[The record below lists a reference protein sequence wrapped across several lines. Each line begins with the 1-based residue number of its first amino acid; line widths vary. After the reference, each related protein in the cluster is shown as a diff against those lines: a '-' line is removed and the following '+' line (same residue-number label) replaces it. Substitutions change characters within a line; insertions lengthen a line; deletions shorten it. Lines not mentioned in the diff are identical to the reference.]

1 MNVSMKYATYLYNLY
16 YRCLLGMILFYMVL
30 YLLNADL
37 FKAHPFY
44 VFPLFVAPY
53 LLYYG
58 ICFAFVHLLLRAPK
72 RQWAWIGL
80 GGLLIL
86 GSFWIVKSYY
96 YILLPAIKVVFYSAW
111 KDDHYWIL
119 LKKIF
124 QGLFFIL
131 LLIAVDYYCF
141 NWLIMKIQTKR
152 LERILRDRADSSL
165 LSGHFLRRLYQL
177 TARGKK
183 QVDVEVLDFFQ
194 SISNKLVAQHVRVAL
209 EEEWSFVKR
218 MIALCPDRQFVII
231 GEEQVLQQIWNR
243 SVPSLSLMTWIEN
256 AVTYSMDGSAD
267 PIVLS
272 WNTEPDRTVLEIRNA
287 ISTASIAKGTGNGLR
302 LVNRLYESCQN
313 DRVHLD
319 YTVDDHSFFSVKLSF
334 FK

>member
-1 MNVSMKYATYLYNLY
+1 MNISIKYLTYLYNLY
-16 YRCLLGMILFYMVL
+16 YRCLFAMILFYMVL

-37 FKAHPFY
+37 FKAHTFY

-58 ICFAFVHLLLRAPK
+58 ICFAFVHMLLRAP
-72 RQWAWIGL
+72 RHQWVWIGL
-80 GGLLIL
+80 CGLLIL

-96 YILLPAIKVVFYSAW
+96 YVLLPAFNIVFYSEW
-111 KDDHYWIL
+111 KEHHTWIL

-141 NWLIMKIQTKR
+141 NWLIMKVQSMR

-177 TARGKK
+177 TAKGKK

-194 SISNKLVAQHVRVAL
+194 SISNKLVAQQVRVAL

-218 MIALCPDRQFVII
+218 MIALCPDRQFVIM
-231 GEEQVLQQIWNR
+231 GEQQVPQQIWNR

-256 AVTYSMDGSAD
+256 AVTYSTDGSAD
-267 PIVLS
+267 PIVLN
-272 WNTEPDRTVLEIRNA
+272 WTTEPDRTVLEIRNA
-287 ISTASIAKGTGNGLR
+287 ISAASITKGTGNGLR

-313 DRVHLD
+313 DRVHLE
-319 YTVDDHSFFSVKLSF
+319 YTVDDQSFFSVKLSF